1 MNTGTIIL
9 FAAFGGI
16 VLIMIAIA
24 VTGTKKDKTKRAVE
38 VHNRN
43 EKSEK
48 ANNQLDDLWNELNE
62 IVKWTIE
69 NSKKSKK
76 SLSNSLSLSDVNKQS
91 REKISVLIDSEKV
104 KDIYEVDNYKSFV
117 KPILVKLNK
126 TRPSSWE
133 KEAFFECNYI
143 ISKNEII
150 DKFASADNN
159 SNKSSDLVEKKDKKL
174 EKNKDD
180 NLSNGNNSL
189 KKTKSTKVKDTSSKK
204 ADK

>member
-24 VTGTKKDKTKRAVE
+24 ITGTKKDKTKRAVE

-48 ANNQLDDLWNELNE
+48 ANSQLDELWNELND
-62 IVKWTIE
+62 IIKWTIE
-69 NSKKSKK
+69 NSNKSKK
-76 SLSNSLSLSDVNKQS
+76 SLPNALSLSDVNKQS
-91 REKISVLIDSEKV
+91 KKKISVLIDSDKV
-104 KDIYEVDNYKSFV
+104 RDIYEVDNYKSFV

-150 DKFASADNN
+150 NKFKDKDGDTENN
-159 SNKSSDLVEKKDKKL
+159 SDSIDKEKTKL
-174 EKNKDD
+174 TKNKDNNLPKKD
-180 NLSNGNNSL
+180 NNINTS
-189 KKTKSTKVKDTSSKK
+189 KSTKLKNTSPKK
-204 ADK
+204 KG